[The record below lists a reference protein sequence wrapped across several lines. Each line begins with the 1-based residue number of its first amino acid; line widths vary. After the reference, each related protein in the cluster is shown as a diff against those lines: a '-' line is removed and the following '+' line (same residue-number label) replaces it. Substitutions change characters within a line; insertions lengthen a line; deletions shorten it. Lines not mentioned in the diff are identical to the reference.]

1 MQFNVRYSENGRAD
15 TAQLAGFPN
24 LGQVAHTGCRRVPCQ
39 PEYQNRPCGITD
51 NAWRR
56 TTNVVLP
63 WAARLI
69 EGESFALLGA
79 SSSTQ
84 RRRSNINSS
93 PFADHLAD
101 PS

>member
-24 LGQVAHTGCRRVPCQ
+24 LGQVAHTGCRRVRCQ

-63 WAARLI
+63 WTARL
-69 EGESFALLGA
+69 
-79 SSSTQ
+79 Q
-84 RRRSNINSS
+84 RLKGRGLFSKAAAVRG
-93 PFADHLAD
+93 
-101 PS
+101 